1 MILVI
6 GGKNIIPYTV
16 GYGIAIR
23 PSVTPHG
30 TDDVCTDLAYPKKGY
45 NFFFF
50 FWATYDL
57 ITSLKPFGAA
67 VGKAYRPIIYR
78 IVCLPLFGLAPSPC
92 WPVRCITLLGIIC

>member
-16 GYGIAIR
+16 GYGIAIH
-23 PSVTPHG
+23 PSVTPDG

-50 FWATYDL
+50 FGQLMT
-57 ITSLKPFGAA
+57 
-67 VGKAYRPIIYR
+67 
-78 IVCLPLFGLAPSPC
+78 
-92 WPVRCITLLGIIC
+92 